1 MVALSIVIP
10 TKNRNRYLV
19 DVVRYI
25 LSWKSKDFEVIVQDN
40 SDDISL
46 QQMLEEFSSDSRLR
60 YFYSSGWMSV
70 IDNFNTALSK
80 CEGQIVTMIG
90 DDDGIMPW
98 SIDIARWMIE
108 TNLDSVLPERG
119 EYTWPDLKSSYNSDY
134 YNSKL
139 RCSDVFTAKVSILD
153 AVSELSSSLKLGGCT
168 LSDMP
173 RLYYGFISRKSL
185 DIVKKTTGSYFPGPS
200 PDMANA
206 SSCSLIVKNHYKLDF
221 PVFISGSCSS
231 STSGLGVKRAHE
243 GDIDTIKH
251 LPKDSKKNWEST
263 LPLFWSGPT
272 VWAESIIK
280 SVRAMKSEKMLDSF
294 NYSYLY
300 ARCFVFNRR
309 QFSEILKSV
318 LNNKNERSWL
328 KIFYYYFGIWFLRF
342 KVLIPKLKEKV
353 FHKNSDIVFDNK
365 DVISDALVVFE
376 SYVQS
381 NGALNR
387 LKDTMNNN
395 AKI

>member
-10 TKNRNRYLV
+10 TKNRHGYLV

-25 LSWKSKDFEVIVQDN
+25 LSWKSQDFEVVVQDN
-40 SDDISL
+40 SDDVSL
-46 QQMLEEFSSDSRLR
+46 KHLLAEFSSDIRLR
-60 YFYSSGWMSV
+60 YFHSSGWMSV

-108 TNLDSVLPERG
+108 NKVESVLPERG
-119 EYTWPDLKSSYNSDY
+119 EYTWPDLKGSYNSDY

-139 RCSDVFTAKVSILD
+139 RCRDVFTAKVSVLD
-153 AVSELSSSLKLGGCT
+153 PVSELNSSLKLGGCT
-168 LSDMP
+168 LADMP

-185 DIVKKTTGSYFPGPS
+185 DIVKSTTGSYFPGPS

-251 LPKDSKKNWEST
+251 LPKDSKKNWESS

-280 SVRAMKSEKMLDSF
+280 SVRAMKSEVMLDSF
-294 NYSYLY
+294 NFSYLY

-309 QFSEILKSV
+309 LYSEVLKSV
-318 LNNKNERSWL
+318 LNNRKNSSWL
-328 KIFYYYFGIWFLRF
+328 MILYYYFCIWFLRF
-342 KVLIPKLKEKV
+342 KVLLPKLKEKI
-353 FHKNSDIVFDNK
+353 FHKNSDIVIDNK
-365 DVISDALVVFE
+365 EIISKALASFENYVKNSGALSRLNDVIGR
-376 SYVQS
+376 
-381 NGALNR
+381 N
-387 LKDTMNNN
+387 
-395 AKI
+395 